1 MSKYSKDKERMDE
14 IAERL
19 SERQDIWQD
28 RYIYWITVAI
38 GHILEW
44 VVKQMKPGDINEDGK
59 EIEQDMNIT
68 WEEFNETLPNSQ
80 KILSVISQGTK
91 QSGSDPK

>member
-1 MSKYSKDKERMDE
+1 MSKYTEDKERMDE

-28 RYIYWITVAI
+28 RYIYWIAVAI

-44 VVKQMKPGDINEDGK
+44 MVKQMKPGDINEDGK

-68 WEEFNETLPNSQ
+68 WEEFNETLPDTQ
-80 KILSVISQGTK
+80 KILSVFSQGTE
-91 QSGSDPK
+91 QSRSDPE

>member
-1 MSKYSKDKERMDE
+1 MSKYSKDKERMDI

-19 SERQDIWQD
+19 YQRQDIWQD
-28 RYIYWITVAI
+28 RYIYWIAVAI